1 MTFLGLF
8 VNNLFKHFDLLLK
21 AIQVPLNSQTTNYFQ
36 KIYGGE
42 SLWWVRPC
50 NIIIWQEKLVL
61 EFCVNFKQCL
71 HEKERMKR
79 KKERKKERMVWEVT
93 GGQHFCCYFEPLWL
107 SKKSVCFS
115 YAVWLCTALVLLF
128 NIYFIWP
135 YQVFLVAA
143 HRILTVA
150 SESFSSS
157 MWDPVPWPEIK
168 YRSPALG
175 AWSLGH
181 LNSREVPCTA
191 LLKNIYIYVC
201 IVYIYIDYIYI
212 VCSYILKI

>member
-1 MTFLGLF
+1 MTGKVSFRILCE
-8 VNNLFKHFDLLLK
+8 
-21 AIQVPLNSQTTNYFQ
+21 FQ
-36 KIYGGE
+36 AVFAWERKD
-42 SLWWVRPC
+42 
-50 NIIIWQEKLVL
+50 EK
-61 EFCVNFKQCL
+61 
-71 HEKERMKR
+71 KERKKER
-79 KKERKKERMVWEVT
+79 KERKKERMVWEVT

-181 LNSREVPCTA
+181 LNS
-191 LLKNIYIYVC
+191 I
-201 IVYIYIDYIYI
+201 
-212 VCSYILKI
+212 